1 MLVEVFE
8 DLLTLALL
16 VIPNLNVPLL
26 ELLILRAVLSRYLLV
41 LLPDNVCLRTSVL
54 VLQCLLIVQL
64 LCHLS
69 LNGRETNFSQEW
81 NKSLAEEVIECIRFL
96 LK

>member
-41 LLPDNVCLRTSVL
+41 LLPDDVRLSTTVL
-54 VLQCLLIVQL
+54 VLQFLLIVQL
-64 LCHLS
+64 LCHLC
-69 LNGRETNFSQEW
+69 LNGRETNLSQEW
-81 NKSLAEEVIECIRFL
+81 N
-96 LK
+96 